1 MGGLHDG
8 HSALLRAAR
17 HECAAVIATLFVNPS
32 QFETVQ
38 DAVTYPHDEAADLR
52 RFADEGVDLAFVPPA
67 QDIYPPGFATQVCAP
82 RLSAVLEGAS
92 RPGHFDGVATVVTLL
107 LNLTRPARSYFGQK
121 DWQQTR
127 VVRQVVDDLTLGV
140 DLRVVGTVR
149 DASGLALGTRNVRLT
164 AEGRRAAQALYRA
177 LTVGAGA
184 WRQGERQ
191 AEHLEQAMRRELE
204 AEPGVSADYA
214 VARHPLTLGD
224 LDPAARGVALLV
236 AAWVEGVRLI
246 DNLVLGDG
254 LVDIDPAPLLGRRR
268 ACRWRQSP
276 GDGVT
281 VKSEAP
287 QAATIGTAGHVDHGK
302 STLVHALT
310 GIDPDRLAEEKA
322 RGMTIDL
329 GFAWLTLP
337 SGRSVSLVDVPG
349 HERFIHN
356 MLAGVGGID
365 ACLFVVA
372 ADEGVMP
379 QTREHLDIVTL
390 LGIDRGV
397 VALAK
402 TDLVD
407 EEWLDL
413 VQEEVREALAASSL
427 ARAPIVPVSARLHS
441 GLEALLATLDEV
453 LAQPRSRLH
462 TGGPRL
468 PVDRA
473 FSQRGFGTVVTGT
486 LAGGPLGVGDVV
498 HLYPGGAR
506 TRVRGLQTHR
516 AAAERALPGRR
527 VAVNLGGVT
536 PTEVPRGTVV
546 AAPGAVTETRRVDA
560 TLRLLPSS
568 PRALKPGERVA
579 WHSGTAEV
587 VAALRYL
594 EADPIQPGAAGWVQ
608 WRLGAA
614 VALRKGDPYVIRRLS
629 PPMTIGGG
637 EIVRAAA
644 RHVPRGDPG
653 ALEALERARRAAPAE
668 LVAAAVEAAGPLTP
682 EEIARRTELTL
693 DIVTACV
700 DDAQRQGGLSVVGG
714 YVAVPA
720 AIETLSQ
727 RIRSLLAPRAGRPAL
742 PGGLVQAALPQ
753 RLGAPAPLVA
763 TLLARL
769 AAEGRLV
776 LKDGRVLPPGSAPPP
791 DGAEAARLLAALD
804 EGGFAP
810 PDLPALG
817 ASTEFLDALAAT
829 GQLVRITPT
838 FGLTRAGYARWRRAI
853 GEAFAANERVTV
865 SQLRDQLGT
874 SRKYVLAFPGASGRP
889 RRNPAGWRGPHPA
902 GP

>member
-1 MGGLHDG
+1 MT
-8 HSALLRAAR
+8 
-17 HECAAVIATLFVNPS
+17 AT
-32 QFETVQ
+32 
-38 DAVTYPHDEAADLR
+38 
-52 RFADEGVDLAFVPPA
+52 
-67 QDIYPPGFATQVCAP
+67 
-82 RLSAVLEGAS
+82 
-92 RPGHFDGVATVVTLL
+92 
-107 LNLTRPARSYFGQK
+107 
-121 DWQQTR
+121 
-127 VVRQVVDDLTLGV
+127 
-140 DLRVVGTVR
+140 
-149 DASGLALGTRNVRLT
+149 
-164 AEGRRAAQALYRA
+164 
-177 LTVGAGA
+177 
-184 WRQGERQ
+184 
-191 AEHLEQAMRRELE
+191 
-204 AEPGVSADYA
+204 
-214 VARHPLTLGD
+214 
-224 LDPAARGVALLV
+224 
-236 AAWVEGVRLI
+236 
-246 DNLVLGDG
+246 
-254 LVDIDPAPLLGRRR
+254 
-268 ACRWRQSP
+268 
-276 GDGVT
+276 
-281 VKSEAP
+281 SEAP

-427 ARAPIVPVSARLHS
+427 ARAPIVPVCARLHS

-560 TLRLLPSS
+560 TLRLLPSA

-700 DDAQRQGGLSVVGG
+700 TDAQRQGGLSVIGG
-714 YVAVPA
+714 YVAAPA

-727 RIRSLLAPRAGRPAL
+727 RIRALLVP

-753 RLGAPAPLVA
+753 QLGAPAPLVA
-763 TLLARL
+763 ALLTHL
-769 AAEGRLV
+769 AADGQLV
-776 LKDGRVLPPGSAPPP
+776 LRDGRVLPPGSAPPP
-791 DGAEAARLLAALD
+791 DGVEAARLLDALD

-810 PDLPALG
+810 PDLTALG
-817 ASTEFLDALAAT
+817 ASPELLDALAAA

-874 SRKYVLAFPGASGRP
+874 SRKYVLAFLEHLDARAVT
-889 RRNPAGWRGPHPA
+889 RRVGEARILLDRSWLPD
-902 GP
+902 

>member
-1 MGGLHDG
+1 MT
-8 HSALLRAAR
+8 
-17 HECAAVIATLFVNPS
+17 AT
-32 QFETVQ
+32 
-38 DAVTYPHDEAADLR
+38 
-52 RFADEGVDLAFVPPA
+52 
-67 QDIYPPGFATQVCAP
+67 
-82 RLSAVLEGAS
+82 
-92 RPGHFDGVATVVTLL
+92 
-107 LNLTRPARSYFGQK
+107 
-121 DWQQTR
+121 
-127 VVRQVVDDLTLGV
+127 
-140 DLRVVGTVR
+140 
-149 DASGLALGTRNVRLT
+149 
-164 AEGRRAAQALYRA
+164 
-177 LTVGAGA
+177 
-184 WRQGERQ
+184 
-191 AEHLEQAMRRELE
+191 
-204 AEPGVSADYA
+204 
-214 VARHPLTLGD
+214 
-224 LDPAARGVALLV
+224 
-236 AAWVEGVRLI
+236 
-246 DNLVLGDG
+246 
-254 LVDIDPAPLLGRRR
+254 
-268 ACRWRQSP
+268 
-276 GDGVT
+276 
-281 VKSEAP
+281 SEAP

-441 GLEALLATLDEV
+441 GLEVLLATLDEV

-560 TLRLLPSS
+560 TLRLLPSA

-693 DIVTACV
+693 DIVTGCV

-714 YVAVPA
+714 YVATSAVL
-720 AIETLSQ
+720 ETLSQ
-727 RIRSLLAPRAGRPAL
+727 RIRALLVPPGGRPAL

-763 TLLARL
+763 TLLAHL

-791 DGAEAARLLAALD
+791 DGAEAARLLDALD

-838 FGLTRAGYARWRRAI
+838 CGLTRAGYARWRRAI

-874 SRKYVLAFPGASGRP
+874 SRKYVLAFLEHLDARAVT
-889 RRNPAGWRGPHPA
+889 RRVGEARILLDRSWLPD
-902 GP
+902 

>member
-1 MGGLHDG
+1 M
-8 HSALLRAAR
+8 
-17 HECAAVIATLFVNPS
+17 
-32 QFETVQ
+32 
-38 DAVTYPHDEAADLR
+38 
-52 RFADEGVDLAFVPPA
+52 
-67 QDIYPPGFATQVCAP
+67 
-82 RLSAVLEGAS
+82 
-92 RPGHFDGVATVVTLL
+92 
-107 LNLTRPARSYFGQK
+107 
-121 DWQQTR
+121 
-127 VVRQVVDDLTLGV
+127 
-140 DLRVVGTVR
+140 
-149 DASGLALGTRNVRLT
+149 
-164 AEGRRAAQALYRA
+164 
-177 LTVGAGA
+177 
-184 WRQGERQ
+184 
-191 AEHLEQAMRRELE
+191 
-204 AEPGVSADYA
+204 
-214 VARHPLTLGD
+214 
-224 LDPAARGVALLV
+224 
-236 AAWVEGVRLI
+236 
-246 DNLVLGDG
+246 
-254 LVDIDPAPLLGRRR
+254 
-268 ACRWRQSP
+268 
-276 GDGVT
+276 T

-287 QAATIGTAGHVDHGK
+287 QAATVGTAGHVDHGK

-427 ARAPIVPVSARLHS
+427 AQAPIVPVCARLHS
-441 GLEALLATLDEV
+441 GLDALLNTLDGV
-453 LAQPRSRLH
+453 LAQPRSRPQ

-527 VAVNLGGVT
+527 VAANLGGVA
-536 PTEVPRGTVV
+536 PADVPRGTVV

-560 TLRLLPSS
+560 TLRLLPSA

-594 EADPIQPGAAGWVQ
+594 ETDPIQPGAAGWVQ

-714 YVAVPA
+714 YVAAPA

-727 RIRSLLAPRAGRPAL
+727 RLRALLAP

-753 RLGAPAPLVA
+753 QLGAPAPLVA

-791 DGAEAARLLAALD
+791 DGAKAARLLAALD

-810 PDLPALG
+810 RDLPALG

-874 SRKYVLAFPGASGRP
+874 SRKYVLAFLEHLDARAVT
-889 RRNPAGWRGPHPA
+889 RRVGEARILLDRSWLPD
-902 GP
+902 

>member
-1 MGGLHDG
+1 MT
-8 HSALLRAAR
+8 
-17 HECAAVIATLFVNPS
+17 AT
-32 QFETVQ
+32 
-38 DAVTYPHDEAADLR
+38 
-52 RFADEGVDLAFVPPA
+52 
-67 QDIYPPGFATQVCAP
+67 
-82 RLSAVLEGAS
+82 
-92 RPGHFDGVATVVTLL
+92 
-107 LNLTRPARSYFGQK
+107 
-121 DWQQTR
+121 
-127 VVRQVVDDLTLGV
+127 
-140 DLRVVGTVR
+140 
-149 DASGLALGTRNVRLT
+149 
-164 AEGRRAAQALYRA
+164 
-177 LTVGAGA
+177 
-184 WRQGERQ
+184 
-191 AEHLEQAMRRELE
+191 
-204 AEPGVSADYA
+204 
-214 VARHPLTLGD
+214 
-224 LDPAARGVALLV
+224 
-236 AAWVEGVRLI
+236 
-246 DNLVLGDG
+246 
-254 LVDIDPAPLLGRRR
+254 
-268 ACRWRQSP
+268 
-276 GDGVT
+276 
-281 VKSEAP
+281 SEAP

-427 ARAPIVPVSARLHS
+427 AQAPIVPVCARLHS
-441 GLEALLATLDEV
+441 GLDALLNTLDGV
-453 LAQPRSRLH
+453 LAQPRSRPQ

-527 VAVNLGGVT
+527 VAANLGGVA
-536 PTEVPRGTVV
+536 PADVPRGTVV

-560 TLRLLPSS
+560 TLRLLPSA

-594 EADPIQPGAAGWVQ
+594 ETDPIQPGAAGWVQ

-714 YVAVPA
+714 YVAAPA

-727 RIRSLLAPRAGRPAL
+727 RLRALLAP

-874 SRKYVLAFPGASGRP
+874 SRKYVLAFLEHLDARAVT
-889 RRNPAGWRGPHPA
+889 RRVGEARILLDRSWLPD
-902 GP
+902 